1 VTPTLS
7 VDAVQDTLI
16 CEEDTAVAVK
26 PVGTVG
32 GVVSACTVK
41 LTPLLATPPTVTT
54 TFPVVAPAGTGAT
67 MLVALQLVG
76 VAVVPLNLTVLVP
89 CVAPKFAPVIVT
101 DAPTNPDVGF
111 KLVMPGAG
119 TVTVKL
125 TPLLASPPTVTTTFP
140 VVAPAGT
147 GATMLVA
154 LQFVGVAV
162 VPLNL
167 SVLVPCVAPKF
178 APVIVTEAPTNP
190 DVGFKLVILGPG
202 AVTVKLVPL
211 LATPPTVTT
220 TFPVVAPVGTGATML
235 VAFQLVGVA
244 AIPLNLS
251 VLVPCVAPKFAPV
264 IVTEAPTNPD
274 VGFKLVILGPGAVTV
289 KLVPLLATPPT
300 VTTTFP
306 VVAPAGTGATMLVAL
321 QLVAVAA
328 VPLNLTVLVPCVA
341 PKFAPVIV
349 TDAPTNPEV
358 GFRLVMLGAG
368 TVTVKLTPL
377 LATPLTVT
385 TTFPVVAPA
394 GTGATMLV
402 AFQLVG
408 VAVVPLNLTVL
419 VPCVAPKFAPVIV
432 TDAPTNPEVGFKLVM
447 LGAGTVTVK
456 LTPLLVTPPT
466 VTTTFP
472 VVAPVGTGATMLV
485 AFQLVG
491 VAAIPLN
498 LTVLVPCVAPKFAPV
513 IVTDAPTNP
522 EVGFRLVM
530 LGPEDV
536 TVKLAP
542 LLATPPTVTT
552 TFPVVAPAG
561 TGATMLGAFTVT
573 VKLTP
578 LLVTPLTV
586 TTTFPVV
593 APVGTGATMLV
604 ALQLV
609 GVAVVPLNLTVLVP
623 CVAPKFAPVI
633 VTEVPS
639 TPDVGFRLVMLGAGT
654 VTVKLTPLL
663 ATPPTVSTTFPVVAP
678 VGTGATMLVAF
689 QLVGVAAIPLN
700 LTVLV
705 PCVAPKFAPVIV

>member
-1 VTPTLS
+1 M
-7 VDAVQDTLI
+7 
-16 CEEDTAVAVK
+16 
-26 PVGTVG
+26 
-32 GVVSACTVK
+32 K

-220 TFPVVAPVGTGATML
+220 TFPVVAP
-235 VAFQLVGVA
+235 
-244 AIPLNLS
+244 
-251 VLVPCVAPKFAPV
+251 
-264 IVTEAPTNPD
+264 
-274 VGFKLVILGPGAVTV
+274 
-289 KLVPLLATPPT
+289 
-300 VTTTFP
+300 
-306 VVAPAGTGATMLVAL
+306 AGTGATMLVAL

-368 TVTVKLTPL
+368 TVTVKLT
-377 LATPLTVT
+377 
-385 TTFPVVAPA
+385 
-394 GTGATMLV
+394 
-402 AFQLVG
+402 
-408 VAVVPLNLTVL
+408 
-419 VPCVAPKFAPVIV
+419 
-432 TDAPTNPEVGFKLVM
+432 
-447 LGAGTVTVK
+447 
-456 LTPLLVTPPT
+456 
-466 VTTTFP
+466 
-472 VVAPVGTGATMLV
+472 
-485 AFQLVG
+485 
-491 VAAIPLN
+491 
-498 LTVLVPCVAPKFAPV
+498 
-513 IVTDAPTNP
+513 
-522 EVGFRLVM
+522 
-530 LGPEDV
+530 
-536 TVKLAP
+536 
-542 LLATPPTVTT
+542 
-552 TFPVVAPAG
+552 
-561 TGATMLGAFTVT
+561 
-573 VKLTP
+573 
-578 LLVTPLTV
+578 
-586 TTTFPVV
+586 
-593 APVGTGATMLV
+593 
-604 ALQLV
+604 
-609 GVAVVPLNLTVLVP
+609 
-623 CVAPKFAPVI
+623 
-633 VTEVPS
+633 
-639 TPDVGFRLVMLGAGT
+639 
-654 VTVKLTPLL
+654 
-663 ATPPTVSTTFPVVAP
+663 
-678 VGTGATMLVAF
+678 
-689 QLVGVAAIPLN
+689 
-700 LTVLV
+700 
-705 PCVAPKFAPVIV
+705 